1 MKIISKYKDYYDYL
15 SGVYGVDDKIVLDRR
30 YSGTY
35 EYPIFKFDTHMLS
48 SHFNYGLTLHL
59 CGISY
64 GGVYLHKENKTFWC
78 QELEKIMDVKN
89 HYRTNEKY
97 VIIKDGGLNSSYMN
111 VYLGPRKTNFNEKYN
126 IPILLQVHD
135 RIYPFPQLDKI
146 GFNRQMSPQEIYL
159 KLSDWLSPKD
169 NIENNMTDK
178 EKIQSHGF
186 DLKSSFR
193 KMK

>member
-1 MKIISKYKDYYDYL
+1 
-15 SGVYGVDDKIVLDRR
+15 
-30 YSGTY
+30 
-35 EYPIFKFDTHMLS
+35 MLS